1 MNISKNSSV
10 CGFTLL
16 EVMVAVGLLAFAMV
30 SILGIV
36 GHNINLATKSTN
48 YLIAT
53 SLADEKASQIDAQG
67 LPLDSQRSG
76 KFDNHPGFEWHIV
89 VVPYNLPRFEARMN
103 IVRVLITWDDGEE
116 SYEISFIDSG

>member
-1 MNISKNSSV
+1 MRASRNSA

-36 GHNINLATKSTN
+36 SHNINLATRSTN

-53 SLADEKASQIDAQG
+53 SLADDLASRIDAEG
-67 LPLDSQRSG
+67 LPSASERSG
-76 KFDNHPGFEWHIV
+76 KFENYPGFEWYV
-89 VVPYNLPRFEARMN
+89 TVSPYNLTQFEARMT
-103 IVRVLITWDDGEE
+103 IVSVLITWNDGEE
-116 SYEISFIDSG
+116 SYEISFVDSG

>member
-1 MNISKNSSV
+1 MKASKNSV

-36 GHNINLATKSTN
+36 GHNISLATRSTN

-53 SLADEKASQIDAQG
+53 SLADDIASRIDAEG
-67 LPLDSQRSG
+67 LPSDSERSG
-76 KFDNHPGFEWHIV
+76 KFENYPGFEWYLTV
-89 VVPYNLPRFEARMN
+89 SPYNLPQFEAKMT
-103 IVRVLITWDDGEE
+103 IVSVLITWDDGEE
-116 SYEISFIDSG
+116 SYEVSFVDSG

>member
-1 MNISKNSSV
+1 MRTSKNGV

-36 GHNINLATKSTN
+36 GHNINIATRSTN

-53 SLADEKASQIDAQG
+53 SLADEIASRIDAEG
-67 LPLDSQRSG
+67 LPSASQRSG
-76 KFDNHPGFEWHIV
+76 EFDNHPGFEWHIV
-89 VVPYNLPRFEARMN
+89 VAPYNLPQFEAKMN
-103 IVRVLITWDDGEE
+103 IVSILITWDDGEE
-116 SYEISFIDSG
+116 SYEINFVDSG

>member
-1 MNISKNSSV
+1 MRASRNNV

-16 EVMVAVGLLAFAMV
+16 EVMIAVGLLAFAMV

-36 GHNINLATKSTN
+36 NHNINLATRSTN

-53 SLADEKASQIDAQG
+53 SLADDIASRIDAQG
-67 LPLDSQRSG
+67 LPSDSERSG
-76 KFDNHPGFEWHIV
+76 EFENYPGFEWYV
-89 VVPYNLPRFEARMN
+89 TVSPYNLTQFEARMN
-103 IVRVLITWDDGEE
+103 IISVLIIWNDGEE

>member
-1 MNISKNSSV
+1 MNASKNSTY
-10 CGFTLL
+10 GFTLL

-36 GHNINLATKSTN
+36 GHNVNLATKSTN

-53 SLADEKASQIDAQG
+53 SLADEIASRIDAEG

-89 VVPYNLPRFEARMN
+89 VVPYNLTQFEAKMN
-103 IVRVLITWDDGEE
+103 IIRVLISWDDGEE
-116 SYEISFIDSG
+116 SYEIGFIDSG

>member
-1 MNISKNSSV
+1 MNTSKNGSV

-16 EVMVAVGLLAFAMV
+16 EVMIAMGLLAFAMV

-36 GHNINLATKSTN
+36 SHNINLATKSTN

-53 SLADEKASQIDAQG
+53 SLADEIASRIDAEG
-67 LPLDSQRSG
+67 LPLNSQRSG
-76 KFDNHPGFEWHIV
+76 KFDNHPSFEWHIV
-89 VVPYNLPRFEARMN
+89 VVPYNLPQFGATMN

>member
-1 MNISKNSSV
+1 MRISKNDV

-36 GHNINLATKSTN
+36 SHNINISTRSTN

-53 SLADEKASQIDAQG
+53 SLADEIASRIDAEGFPPASQ
-67 LPLDSQRSG
+67 RRG

-89 VVPYNLPRFEARMN
+89 VVPYSLTQFEAEMN
-103 IVRVLITWDDGEE
+103 IVSVLITWDGGEE
-116 SYEISFIDSG
+116 SYEINFVDSG

>member
-1 MNISKNSSV
+1 MNTSKNST

-53 SLADEKASQIDAQG
+53 SLADEIASRIEAEG
-67 LPLDSQRSG
+67 IPSDSQRSG
-76 KFDNHPGFEWHIV
+76 KFDNHPGFEWYIV
-89 VVPYNLPRFEARMN
+89 VAPYNLPQFEARMN
-103 IVRVLITWDDGEE
+103 IVRILISWDDGEE
-116 SYEISFIDSG
+116 SYEISFVDSG

>member
-1 MNISKNSSV
+1 MRASKNGI

-36 GHNINLATKSTN
+36 SHNINIATRSTN

-53 SLADEKASQIDAQG
+53 SLADEIASRIDAEG
-67 LPLDSQRSG
+67 LPSASQRSG

-89 VVPYNLPRFEARMN
+89 VAPYNLPQFEAKMN
-103 IVRVLITWDDGEE
+103 IVSILITWDDGEE
-116 SYEISFIDSG
+116 NYEINFVDSG

>member
-1 MNISKNSSV
+1 MSTSKNST

-16 EVMVAVGLLAFAMV
+16 EVMIAVGLLAFAMV

-53 SLADEKASQIDAQG
+53 SLADEIASRIEAEG
-67 LPLDSQRSG
+67 LPSDSQRSG
-76 KFDNHPGFEWHIV
+76 KFDNHPGFEWYIV
-89 VVPYNLPRFEARMN
+89 VAPYNLPQFEARMN
-103 IVRVLITWDDGEE
+103 IVRVLISWNDGEE
-116 SYEISFIDSG
+116 SYEVSFVDSG

>member
-1 MNISKNSSV
+1 MRASRNNV

-36 GHNINLATKSTN
+36 SHNINLATRSTN

-53 SLADEKASQIDAQG
+53 SLADGIASRIDAEG
-67 LPLDSQRSG
+67 VPSDSERSG
-76 KFDNHPGFEWHIV
+76 KFENYPGFEWHV
-89 VVPYNLPRFEARMN
+89 TVSPYNLVQFEARMN
-103 IVRVLITWDDGEE
+103 IVSVLIIWDDGEE
-116 SYEISFIDSG
+116 SYEVSFIDSG

>member
-1 MNISKNSSV
+1 MRASKNGI

-36 GHNINLATKSTN
+36 GHNINIATRSTN

-53 SLADEKASQIDAQG
+53 SLADEIASRIDAEG
-67 LPLDSQRSG
+67 LPSASQRSG
-76 KFDNHPGFEWHIV
+76 KFDSHPGFEWHIV
-89 VVPYNLPRFEARMN
+89 VAPYNLPQFEAKMS
-103 IVRVLITWDDGEE
+103 IVSILITWDDGEE
-116 SYEISFIDSG
+116 SYEINFVDSG

>member
-1 MNISKNSSV
+1 MKASKSSI

-36 GHNINLATKSTN
+36 GHNVNLATRSTN

-53 SLADEKASQIDAQG
+53 SLADDIASRIDAEG
-67 LPLDSQRSG
+67 LTSDSKRSG
-76 KFDNHPGFEWHIV
+76 KFENYPGFEWYLTV
-89 VVPYNLPRFEARMN
+89 SPYNLTQFEAKMT
-103 IVRVLITWDDGEE
+103 IISVLITWDDGEE
-116 SYEISFIDSG
+116 SYEISFVDSG

>member
-1 MNISKNSSV
+1 MRASRNNV

-36 GHNINLATKSTN
+36 SHNINLATRSTN

-53 SLADEKASQIDAQG
+53 SLADDMASRIDAEG
-67 LPLDSQRSG
+67 LPSDSERSG
-76 KFDNHPGFEWHIV
+76 KFENYPGFEWYV
-89 VVPYNLPRFEARMN
+89 TVSPYNLTQFEARMN
-103 IVRVLITWDDGEE
+103 IISVLITWNDGEE
-116 SYEISFIDSG
+116 SYEISFVDSG

>member
-1 MNISKNSSV
+1 MGTSKNGI

-36 GHNINLATKSTN
+36 GHNINIATRSTN

-53 SLADEKASQIDAQG
+53 SLADDMASRIDAEG
-67 LPLDSQRSG
+67 LPLKSQRSG
-76 KFDNHPGFEWHIV
+76 KFDDHPGFEWHIV
-89 VVPYNLPRFEARMN
+89 VAPYNLPQFEAKMN
-103 IVRVLITWDDGEE
+103 IVSILITWDDGEE
-116 SYEISFIDSG
+116 SYEINFVDSG

>member
-1 MNISKNSSV
+1 MGTSKNISV

-53 SLADEKASQIDAQG
+53 SLADERASRIDAEG

-76 KFDNHPGFEWHIV
+76 KFDNHPSFEWHIV
-89 VVPYNLPRFEARMN
+89 VAPYNLPQFEATMN

>member
-1 MNISKNSSV
+1 MIA
-10 CGFTLL
+10 
-16 EVMVAVGLLAFAMV
+16 MGLLAFAMV

-36 GHNINLATKSTN
+36 SHNINLATKSTN

-53 SLADEKASQIDAQG
+53 SLADEIASRIDAEG
-67 LPLDSQRSG
+67 LPLNSQRSG
-76 KFDNHPGFEWHIV
+76 KFDNHPSFEWHIV
-89 VVPYNLPRFEARMN
+89 VVPYNLPQFGATMN

>member
-1 MNISKNSSV
+1 MKPSRNSV

-30 SILGIV
+30 SILGVV
-36 GHNINLATKSTN
+36 GHNINLATRSTN

-53 SLADEKASQIDAQG
+53 SLADDIASRIDAEG
-67 LPLDSQRSG
+67 LPLNSERTG
-76 KFDNHPGFEWHIV
+76 KFENHPGFEWHV
-89 VVPYNLPRFEARMN
+89 AVTPYNLSQFEAKMN
-103 IVRVLITWDDGEE
+103 IISVLITWDDGEE

>member
-1 MNISKNSSV
+1 MRTSKNGI

-36 GHNINLATKSTN
+36 GHNINIATRSTN

-53 SLADEKASQIDAQG
+53 SLADEIASRIDAEG
-67 LPLDSQRSG
+67 LPSASQRSG
-76 KFDNHPGFEWHIV
+76 EFNNHPGFKWHIV
-89 VVPYNLPRFEARMN
+89 VVPYNLPQFEAKMN
-103 IVRVLITWDDGEE
+103 IVSILITWDDGEE
-116 SYEISFIDSG
+116 SYEINFIDSG

>member
-1 MNISKNSSV
+1 MKVSKKSV

-16 EVMVAVGLLAFAMV
+16 EVMVAVALLSFAMV

-53 SLADEKASQIDAQG
+53 SLADEIASRIDAEG

-76 KFDNHPGFEWHIV
+76 EFDNHPGFEWHIV
-89 VVPYNLPRFEARMN
+89 VAPYNLPQFEAKMN
-103 IVRVLITWDDGEE
+103 IVSILITWDDGEE
-116 SYEISFIDSG
+116 SYEINFVDSG

>member
-1 MNISKNSSV
+1 MNASKNST

-36 GHNINLATKSTN
+36 GHNVNLATKSTN

-53 SLADEKASQIDAQG
+53 SLADEMASRIDAEG

-89 VVPYNLPRFEARMN
+89 VIPYNLPQFEAKMN
-103 IVRVLITWDDGEE
+103 IIRVLISWDDGEE
-116 SYEISFIDSG
+116 SYEIGFIDSG

>member
-1 MNISKNSSV
+1 MRASKNSV

-36 GHNINLATKSTN
+36 GHNVNLATRSTN

-53 SLADEKASQIDAQG
+53 SLADDIASRIDAEG
-67 LPLDSQRSG
+67 LPSDLKRSG
-76 KFDNHPGFEWHIV
+76 KFENHPGFEWYLTV
-89 VVPYNLPRFEARMN
+89 FPYNLPQFEAKMT
-103 IVRVLITWDDGEE
+103 IISVLITWDDGEE
-116 SYEISFIDSG
+116 SYEISFVDSG